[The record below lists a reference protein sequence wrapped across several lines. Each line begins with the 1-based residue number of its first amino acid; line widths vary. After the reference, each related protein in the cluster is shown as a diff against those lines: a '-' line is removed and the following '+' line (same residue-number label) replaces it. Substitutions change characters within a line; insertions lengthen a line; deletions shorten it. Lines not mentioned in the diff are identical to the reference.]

1 MGAESSGTRRR
12 RVTRQVRRKRGAGGA
27 EVKGCEHSHR
37 RLPLP
42 IRVVLSHSATV
53 WDTRCQGGS
62 VADLA
67 CSGVCSVR
75 RTA

>member
-1 MGAESSGTRRR
+1 MGAYADASWA
-12 RVTRQVRRKRGAGGA
+12 VTRSV
-27 EVKGCEHSHR
+27 
-37 RLPLP
+37 P

-67 CSGVCSVR
+67 
-75 RTA
+75 